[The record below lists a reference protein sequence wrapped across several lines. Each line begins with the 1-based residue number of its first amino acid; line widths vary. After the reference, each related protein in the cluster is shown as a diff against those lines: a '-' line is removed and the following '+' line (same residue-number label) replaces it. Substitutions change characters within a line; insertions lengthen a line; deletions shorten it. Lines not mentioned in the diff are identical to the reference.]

1 MPRFN
6 QLILTIS
13 MAVVAMA
20 FCVVPFHAE
29 TADSLR
35 RQLPTMKKAQRLK
48 AYETL
53 LELSLEED
61 DVDYQLRCAND
72 YLAEARRQK
81 NNDEIINAMAQ
92 RAVIFYNNDMNDSIL
107 TVVRKDLE
115 IVKTS
120 KKKRSVYY
128 EMWGHI
134 PNTYIFMGQNNLGL
148 RETQAM
154 FNDAKSHNDAYG
166 MGLAYSIMGTA
177 YANLHNYDQ
186 SIESFQKSI
195 SVLSKQKEIPS
206 FLTETYVYYGNALND
221 MKAYDRLEKLTAQW
235 KAFNQKV
242 IQKNHLEGT
251 PSASVLW
258 SYYYL
263 ARVQAALGLSKL
275 KEAEDMLGHARENI
289 YTLEGIRGGKWLY
302 YTAQLN
308 LQLGKYNKALAYN
321 NMRTDQ
327 MTEGTDRSVVVMV
340 REQRAEIMEKLQRYE
355 EAAALYKSIYL
366 LNDSMNAQDT
376 KNQLNEM
383 NTIFQVNEL
392 EMEKEREVN
401 KLEMEKEREKMR
413 YIYIGLSLLALALA
427 IFLFFRFQ
435 AARKLKQAHT
445 KLQSAYTDLQAAN
458 EVIEQTTAA
467 KERIES
473 ELRIARDIQMGMVP
487 ATFPERPDV
496 DLFASMT
503 PAKEVGGD
511 LYDYLLIEGT
521 DKAAA
526 QLYFCLGDVSG
537 KGVPA
542 SLFMSQA
549 TRLFRALAKQQ
560 LMPAEIATRLN
571 AELTESNDS
580 GMFVTMFI
588 GLADLSTGH
597 LHFCNAGHN
606 PPVLLKD
613 GDAVFLEMEP
623 NAPIGLWPG
632 LEYEGEQIDTI
643 MNQPLFIYTDGLNE
657 AENRQQE
664 QFSDERLLEL
674 LKQTP
679 FESSQQIIG
688 FLKEEVEKHRDGAD
702 PNDDLTM
709 LCLKLCNTH

>member
-1 MPRFN
+1 MFWAVSFFVVPLCPELSLLPMPRFN

-13 MAVVAMA
+13 MAVVAMV

-35 RQLPTMKKAQRLK
+35 RQLPTMKKAERLK

-242 IQKNHLEGT
+242 IQKNHL
-251 PSASVLW
+251 
-258 SYYYL
+258 
-263 ARVQAALGLSKL
+263 
-275 KEAEDMLGHARENI
+275 
-289 YTLEGIRGGKWLY
+289 
-302 YTAQLN
+302 
-308 LQLGKYNKALAYN
+308 
-321 NMRTDQ
+321 
-327 MTEGTDRSVVVMV
+327 DRKSVV
-340 REQRAEIMEKLQRYE
+340 
-355 EAAALYKSIYL
+355 
-366 LNDSMNAQDT
+366 
-376 KNQLNEM
+376 
-383 NTIFQVNEL
+383 
-392 EMEKEREVN
+392 
-401 KLEMEKEREKMR
+401 
-413 YIYIGLSLLALALA
+413 
-427 IFLFFRFQ
+427 
-435 AARKLKQAHT
+435 
-445 KLQSAYTDLQAAN
+445 
-458 EVIEQTTAA
+458 
-467 KERIES
+467 
-473 ELRIARDIQMGMVP
+473 
-487 ATFPERPDV
+487 
-496 DLFASMT
+496 
-503 PAKEVGGD
+503 
-511 LYDYLLIEGT
+511 
-521 DKAAA
+521 
-526 QLYFCLGDVSG
+526 
-537 KGVPA
+537 
-542 SLFMSQA
+542 
-549 TRLFRALAKQQ
+549 
-560 LMPAEIATRLN
+560 
-571 AELTESNDS
+571 
-580 GMFVTMFI
+580 
-588 GLADLSTGH
+588 
-597 LHFCNAGHN
+597 
-606 PPVLLKD
+606 
-613 GDAVFLEMEP
+613 
-623 NAPIGLWPG
+623 
-632 LEYEGEQIDTI
+632 
-643 MNQPLFIYTDGLNE
+643 
-657 AENRQQE
+657 
-664 QFSDERLLEL
+664 
-674 LKQTP
+674 
-679 FESSQQIIG
+679 
-688 FLKEEVEKHRDGAD
+688 
-702 PNDDLTM
+702 
-709 LCLKLCNTH
+709 